1 MHLPSILAEHRLL
14 PDSLIRYGIRKQ
26 LATHSQWL
34 EKNPRTTDSWI
45 EELNSRVIAE
55 SSEQSKEQHYEV
67 PTDYFNLALGPHLK
81 YSCCIWDENTD
92 SLEKAEEAD
101 TYRKSGKP
109 LGPLHGMPVAI
120 KDIIGT
126 YDMPTEC
133 GTVFRKKMSNSQ
145 DSEIVNLLKNSGAII
160 MGKTVTCELAYIH
173 PSKTKNP
180 HDYSRTPGG
189 SSSGSAAAVAAHM
202 APLSVGSQTGG
213 SVIRPAS
220 YCGVVGYKPSYG
232 LISRN
237 GVLKVSDKLDT
248 MGVFGKSVKDVA
260 LLAKSLIRKDLHDPS
275 TIYFAADNMIQ
286 ECEKGPVFDPKFIF
300 YKTKNWKNI
309 NKKSQQAFEFLI
321 KNFKKNIEVFDTPS
335 YFDDIPKYHQIIHE
349 VDMANNFQVYY
360 KKDKT
365 KLSKEMREAI
375 ARGLKYSAKE
385 YGDASDFMKQSY
397 ESYKEVFEDYHGI
410 ITPSSS
416 GVADKGLKSTGSAD
430 FQKIWTY
437 LGLPTIS
444 LPLLTGENDL
454 PLGVQLVG
462 DKLDDLRF
470 LGTANWLEK
479 NCRDEG

>member
-1 MHLPSILAEHRLL
+1 MIDVSTLTANELVSKLQSGEISSVELCNKYLERIKKFEKDVQAWAHLDKKLL
-14 PDSLIRYGIRKQ
+14 
-26 LATHSQWL
+26 
-34 EKNPRTTDSWI
+34 
-45 EELNSRVIAE
+45 
-55 SSEQSKEQHYEV
+55 
-67 PTDYFNLALGPHLK
+67 
-81 YSCCIWDENTD
+81 
-92 SLEKAEEAD
+92 LEKAEEAD

-109 LGPLHGMPVAI
+109 LGPLHGMPVAV

-133 GTVFRKKMSNSQ
+133 GTVFRKKMSSSQ

-160 MGKTVTCELAYIH
+160 MGKTTTAELAYIH
-173 PSKTKNP
+173 PCKTKNP

-189 SSSGSAAAVAAHM
+189 SSSGSAAVIASHM
-202 APLSVGSQTGG
+202 AHLSIGSQTGG
-213 SVIRPAS
+213 SIIRPAS

-248 MGVFGKSVKDVA
+248 MGVFGKTVKDVA
-260 LLAKSLIRKDLHDPS
+260 LLAKILIKKDLYDDS
-275 TIYFAADNMIQ
+275 TIHFSADKML
-286 ECEKGPVFDPKFIF
+286 EVCDEGPVFEPKFIF
-300 YKTKNWKNI
+300 YKTNKWKNI
-309 NKKSQQAFEFLI
+309 NKKSQQAFEFVI
-321 KNFKKNIEVFDTPS
+321 KNFKKNIEIFDTPS
-335 YFDDIPKYHQIIHE
+335 YFEDIPKYHQIIHE
-349 VDMANNFQVYY
+349 VDMANNMQVYY

-365 KLSKEMREAI
+365 KLSKELRDAI
-375 ARGLKYSAKE
+375 SRGLKYSGKE
-385 YGDASDFMKQSY
+385 YADAIDFMKQSY

-430 FQKIWTY
+430 FQKVWTY
-437 LGLPTIS
+437 LGLPAIS

-454 PLGVQLVG
+454 PLGLQLVG

-479 NCRDEG
+479 NCKDEG